1 MGEWW
6 WRVPA
11 SPTSAPGGCRRG
23 SPGKKKE
30 KEVGRLLFCFFGRWR
45 WREIYIGTVSLLE
58 LGSWKCDIG

>member
-30 KEVGRLLFCFFGRWR
+30 KEVGRLLFCFGDSSADGVGERFKSG
-45 WREIYIGTVSLLE
+45 LF
-58 LGSWKCDIG
+58 